1 MDSGRIYF
9 GSDESDK
16 LVGFSNVN
24 CVRNIYLHIIIQ
36 KQKINKKRQ
45 KEDIKMQKKM
55 FSKDAANKSIDYLSF
70 TKKGKKKTSEYK
82 I

>member
-45 KEDIKMQKKM
+45 KEDIKMQKKNV
-55 FSKDAANKSIDYLSF
+55 FQRCSK
-70 TKKGKKKTSEYK
+70 
-82 I
+82 

>member
-36 KQKINKKRQ
+36 KQ
-45 KEDIKMQKKM
+45 
-55 FSKDAANKSIDYLSF
+55 
-70 TKKGKKKTSEYK
+70 
-82 I
+82 